1 MDVLFHLTGLF
12 LIVVT
17 VRGDSEGAAL
27 DGGYSDWSEFSECS
41 ATCGEGL
48 RIRKRSCNNPEPKN
62 GGKNCNDLGADTD
75 TKSCN
80 SFPCPVDGGYSQW
93 SNFTE
98 CSISCGGGGIQSRS
112 RKCNN
117 PLPCCGGMNCEHLGP
132 STETRAC
139 GECACDIDGSWS
151 EWCAFTRCTVSCGG
165 GMRIRNRTCTNPP
178 PSGLGLDCA
187 GPAAELQI
195 CNTESCHNANYTQW
209 SEWSECSVTC
219 GVGEQKR
226 SRTCTNPPPG
236 PGRKNCEEEHLGPA
250 DETQKC
256 RLKPCPIDG
265 NYTEWT
271 EWSECSASCGGGSH
285 LRTRQCTRPPPK
297 YGGLDCNE
305 LGPADQR
312 QQCNPDPCPI
322 DGNYTKWSEWSECNV
337 ICGGGVHSRSRTCT
351 NPPPKNGGN
360 NCEGLGPANDTQA
373 CNPDPCPIDGNFSE
387 WSEWSDCS
395 ATCGGGLQ
403 TRTRNC
409 TNPLPQ
415 YEGKDCEG
423 LGPAVET
430 QSCGS
435 EKCPIDGNY
444 TKWSDWSKCS
454 VTCGGGEQSRTRTC
468 TNPSPSH
475 GGKNCE
481 GLGPANKT
489 QECNPDPCPI
499 DGNYTEWSEWSECSA
514 SCGGGLQT
522 RTRNCTN
529 PTSQYGG
536 RDCEGL
542 GLAMETQSCGS
553 EKCPIDG
560 NYTSWSDWSECSAT
574 CGGGQ
579 QSRLRTCTSPP
590 PKHGGRNCSELGSA
604 VDSQICNP
612 DPCPID
618 GNYTQWTEWSDCGV
632 TCGSGVQNR
641 SRSCTNPTPQ
651 YDGKSCED
659 VGPADETKEC
669 NKNPCPIDGNYTAWS
684 KWSECSVTCGRG
696 SRNRSRECINPSPQ
710 YGGKDC
716 NVLGPAND
724 IQECNKSAC
733 PPPCSAGL
741 DVGIVLDKSKS
752 VKIANLHKVIDSLVD
767 LVDKFEPAPD
777 KDHFGLVTFNRRAH
791 VEFTFAEEA
800 RFSKEQLKEK
810 IKDMPRTLEFQTRT
824 DLAMQAARDQLFS
837 PSGGDRPDKPNVM
850 IVLTDGKPTK
860 QPRDFKI
867 FATEFYQ
874 DPKVA
879 DLYTVAVGIGT
890 GINIAT
896 LHDIAGSNGN
906 VIAVESFDQLA
917 AELSEIKD
925 KVCE

>member
-17 VRGDSEGAAL
+17 VRGDSEGAAV

-219 GVGEQKR
+219 GVGKQKR
-226 SRTCTNPPPG
+226 SRTCINPPPG

-322 DGNYTKWSEWSECNV
+322 DGNYTEWSEWSECNV
-337 ICGGGVHSRSRTCT
+337 ICGGGVHNRSRTCT

-360 NCEGLGPANDTQA
+360 NCEGLGPANDAQA
-373 CNPDPCPIDGNFSE
+373 
-387 WSEWSDCS
+387 
-395 ATCGGGLQ
+395 
-403 TRTRNC
+403 
-409 TNPLPQ
+409 
-415 YEGKDCEG
+415 
-423 LGPAVET
+423 
-430 QSCGS
+430 
-435 EKCPIDGNY
+435 
-444 TKWSDWSKCS
+444 
-454 VTCGGGEQSRTRTC
+454 
-468 TNPSPSH
+468 
-475 GGKNCE
+475 
-481 GLGPANKT
+481 
-489 QECNPDPCPI
+489 CNPDPCPI

-514 SCGGGLQT
+514 SCGGGLQI

-529 PTSQYGG
+529 PTPQYGG

-542 GLAMETQSCGS
+542 GLAMETRSCGS

-560 NYTSWSDWSECSAT
+560 NYTSWSDWSECSAA

-590 PKHGGRNCSELGSA
+590 PKHGGRNCSEFGLA

-632 TCGSGVQNR
+632 TCGRGVQNR
-641 SRSCTNPTPQ
+641 SRSCTNPPPQ

-696 SRNRSRECINPSPQ
+696 SRNRSRECTNPSPQ

-791 VEFTFAEEA
+791 VEFTFTEEA

-810 IKDMPRTLEFQTRT
+810 IKDMPRTLELQTRT

-860 QPRDFKI
+860 QPKDFKI

-906 VIAVESFDQLA
+906 VIAVESFDQLE